1 MCLFIHL
8 FIFTC
13 VILVL
18 NTYESYEILEDVLVD
33 GVWDSIVE
41 LKSII
46 FVSISQPVKLD
57 PLIKVSE
64 TASLTFVLYDKT
76 KFSAS

>member
-18 NTYESYEILEDVLVD
+18 YTYESYEILEDVLVD